1 MLNIFPLATDTRN
14 SHYDNAQS
22 TLTATNAKAALD
34 ELDAEKT
41 GDAPADGNEY
51 LRKNG
56 AWVPPSAGGIVDAP
70 VDGSLYGR
78 RDGTWVEV
86 AGGSATAAGTT
97 YDNTASSLA
106 ATDVNAALD
115 ELSAR
120 TAAPLVAVIAGA
132 DADAAVKAATDYV
145 EGTDDIETMIAQAL
159 ADGYRS
165 FLLVGTCTAANA
177 VDIDTADA
185 VEIYATPNAS
195 LVGDLTISV
204 AGGAVRLLAPV
215 TGTTTDSNGRIERPT
230 LGVGVARIVALT
242 QAEYDALSPDPLTTY
257 FITDAN

>member
-1 MLNIFPLATDTRN
+1 MLNILPFATDTRD

-34 ELDAEKT
+34 ELDAEKP

-56 AWVPPSAGGIVDAP
+56 AWVSPSAGGIVDAP

-86 AGGSATAAGTT
+86 AGGSATAASTT
-97 YDNTASSLA
+97 YDNTASSIA

-120 TAAPLVAVIAGA
+120 TEAPLVAVVAGA

-145 EGTDDIETMIAQAL
+145 EGRDDIETVIAQAL

-165 FLLVGTCTAANA
+165 FLLVGTCTATNV
-177 VDIDTADA
+177 VDIDTAEA
-185 VEIYATPNAS
+185 VEIYAAPNAVLS
-195 LVGDLTISV
+195 GDLTISV
-204 AGGAVRLLAPV
+204 SGAAVRLLAKV
-215 TGTTTDSNGRIERPT
+215 TGTITDSNARIERPT
-230 LGVGVARIVALT
+230 LGVGIAKIVALT
-242 QAEYDALSPDPLTTY
+242 QAEYDTLTPDPLTTY
-257 FITDAN
+257 FVTDAA